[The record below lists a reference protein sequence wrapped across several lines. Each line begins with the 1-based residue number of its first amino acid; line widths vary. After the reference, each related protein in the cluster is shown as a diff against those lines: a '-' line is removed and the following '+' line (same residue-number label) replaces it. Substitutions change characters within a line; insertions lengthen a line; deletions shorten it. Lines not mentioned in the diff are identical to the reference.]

1 MNLTKFSL
9 KRPVTTL
16 LVVLALAVF
25 GISSLLGLRLELMPD
40 MDMPVMMVMTIYP
53 GADPESVEELVS
65 SEIEGKVG
73 ALSGVDSVTTYS
85 QENSSMVLLQYDYSV
100 DINDAYLDLRAALD
114 SVERSLPDDCQSP
127 IVMKMDINSMP
138 SMMYSLS
145 TTDGSDVLSLANDE
159 IVPELKAVSSVAS
172 VEVSGGRE
180 NYIQVKLDE

>member
-16 LVVLALAVF
+16 LVLLALAVF

-100 DINDAYLDLRAALD
+100 DTNDAYLDLRAALRKLYVEDMPLVVIID
-114 SVERSLPDDCQSP
+114 SEGKNLYDEG
-127 IVMKMDINSMP
+127 KAA
-138 SMMYSLS
+138 Y
-145 TTDGSDVLSLANDE
+145 LASKKN
-159 IVPELKAVSSVAS
+159 
-172 VEVSGGRE
+172 
-180 NYIQVKLDE
+180 

>member
-1 MNLTKFSL
+1 MSLTKFSL

-73 ALSGVDSVTTYS
+73 SFKRCGFRYHLFPGE
-85 QENSSMVLLQYDYSV
+85 QFHGSS
-100 DINDAYLDLRAALD
+100 
-114 SVERSLPDDCQSP
+114 
-127 IVMKMDINSMP
+127 
-138 SMMYSLS
+138 
-145 TTDGSDVLSLANDE
+145 
-159 IVPELKAVSSVAS
+159 AV
-172 VEVSGGRE
+172 
-180 NYIQVKLDE
+180 

>member
-1 MNLTKFSL
+1 MSLTKFSL

-85 QENSSMVLLQYDYSV
+85 QENTKTEKSCIRVL
-100 DINDAYLDLRAALD
+100 AA
-114 SVERSLPDDCQSP
+114 SP
-127 IVMKMDINSMP
+127 RCPCI
-138 SMMYSLS
+138 L
-145 TTDGSDVLSLANDE
+145 
-159 IVPELKAVSSVAS
+159 
-172 VEVSGGRE
+172 
-180 NYIQVKLDE
+180 